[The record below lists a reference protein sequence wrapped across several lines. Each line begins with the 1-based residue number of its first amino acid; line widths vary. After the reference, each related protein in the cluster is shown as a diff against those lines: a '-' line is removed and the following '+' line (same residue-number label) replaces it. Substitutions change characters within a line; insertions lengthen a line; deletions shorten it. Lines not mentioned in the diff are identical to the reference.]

1 MSKMAELSY
10 EIDSQYDGTEGIDL
24 KAVRRYY
31 KRKNKKGDS
40 VWTLRK

>member
-10 EIDSQYDGTEGIDL
+10 EIDSQYDGTEGVDL

-40 VWTLRK
+40 RWILKK

>member
-10 EIDSQYDGTEGIDL
+10 EIGSQYDGTEGIDL
-24 KAVRRYY
+24 KKTY

-40 VWTLRK
+40 RWTLKK